1 MEFVTSSANLK
12 MYIYSTTNYMTV
24 PKSFMK
30 EGQIAPP
37 SRPYADSLK
46 TPEVVGV
53 GPIIT
58 LLLPIW
64 SATSRLAKRTFC
76 LLSRRA
82 PSHDAFYYVRLA
94 ATLESA

>member
-1 MEFVTSSANLK
+1 
-12 MYIYSTTNYMTV
+12 
-24 PKSFMK
+24 MK

-53 GPIIT
+53 SPIIT

-64 SATSRLAKRTFC
+64 SAQPAGWPRELFAYYPAERRLMMLFTM
-76 LLSRRA
+76 S
-82 PSHDAFYYVRLA
+82 V
-94 ATLESA
+94 